1 MTISKAEVEVEN
13 LSKFERQAL
22 SYAVERGADI
32 ISMSWTIKKTDE
44 NASHIE
50 DLERTVKT
58 AANKG
63 ILMFCAASDGGA
75 VTDQTFPAESQ
86 RDLVF
91 KIGAATEE
99 GKAWKWVGEEKNID
113 FIFPGHEV
121 VQERYKETLLQN
133 CNLLTGS
140 SVATAIAAG
149 LAALV
154 LDCVQLA
161 ALHYRDLVERQKK
174 LSESTLQQ
182 QKLDVDQMIQ
192 RAEKVLPDDYNNLK
206 ATSGM
211 KAAFNRIGLT
221 SERYVKVWDLFQYE
235 HRKTAGMTMEEKME
249 TIVGKIAKRLK
260 G

>member
-1 MTISKAEVEVEN
+1 
-13 LSKFERQAL
+13 
-22 SYAVERGADI
+22 
-32 ISMSWTIKKTDE
+32 MSWTIKKTEE
-44 NASHIE
+44 NTSHIE
-50 DLERTVKT
+50 NLEKAVQ
-58 AANKG
+58 AAAKDN

-86 RDLVF
+86 RESVF

-99 GKAWKWVGEEKNID
+99 GKAWKWVGEGKNVD

-121 VQERYKETLLQN
+121 VQERYKEALLQN

-161 ALHYRDLVERQKK
+161 ALHYENLLDQQMKLTSSRSPEDESRLRQD
-174 LSESTLQQ
+174 
-182 QKLDVDQMIQ
+182 KLDVDQAID
-192 RAEKVLPDDYNNLK
+192 RAEKVRRHDYVNLK
-206 ATSGM
+206 ATEKM
-211 KAAFNRIGLT
+211 KAAFHKIGVT
-221 SERYVKVWDLFQYE
+221 NEKYVRVWDLFQDE
-235 HRKTAGMTMEEKME
+235 PRKAVGKTSDEKFE
-249 TIVGKIAKRLK
+249 TILCKIANKLK